1 MPDDLAIA
9 INQLLLL
16 TNLDLR
22 HPTPTRNMSLRSAVA
37 SASRTASVPRFARAA
52 STKVKA
58 PKKGKAP
65 AAEPLD
71 PNWVLPEIH
80 LGRTHPSRYGDHYDN
95 TLASDM
101 LYMTYDHRSW
111 ETAAKAAAVAVAKAS
126 EPKVVTGYEANRPQ
140 PPPKGNRPP
149 KPVNR
154 ALTPDS
160 VVRLEGITLHCMV
173 KEAVGS
179 KNALL
184 SAIMALRAISG
195 ENERGGGRSGATGV
209 QVVAS
214 RTGAA
219 AFKLRAGMPVA
230 AKVELKGE
238 AMYDF
243 VQSLVDFVLPRIRE
257 FPGFVLPPIAASKTS
272 PSALAGVV
280 SLGLPPSAMG
290 LFPQIE
296 ANIDAYPRLHGFH
309 MHFKTN
315 ARGRDAQEHARA
327 LLTGFRIPFHRK

>member
-1 MPDDLAIA
+1 
-9 INQLLLL
+9 
-16 TNLDLR
+16 
-22 HPTPTRNMSLRSAVA
+22 MSLRSAVA
-37 SASRTASVPRFARAA
+37 SASRAAAPRFARAA
-52 STKVKA
+52 STKAAKKTKA
-58 PKKGKAP
+58 KAP
-65 AAEPLD
+65 AAEVLD

-80 LGRTHPSRYGDHYDN
+80 LGRTHPSRYGDHYDH

-101 LYMTYDHRSW
+101 LYMTYDHRAW
-111 ETAAKAAAVAVAKAS
+111 ETSAAATAAAIARAS
-126 EPKVVTGYEANRPQ
+126 EPKIVTGYEANRPQ

-160 VVRLEGITLHCMV
+160 VVRLEGITLHTMV
-173 KEAVGS
+173 KEAVGN

-195 ENERGGGRSGATGV
+195 ETERGGGRQGAGGV

-243 VQSLVDFVLPRIRE
+243 LQSLVDFVLPRIRE
-257 FPGFVLPPIAASKTS
+257 FPGFVLPPMSASKTS

-296 ANIDAYPRLHGFH
+296 ANIDSYPRLHGFH